1 MQTYRCPTTKDTA
14 SRKPAAEV
22 SSVFMDQLFS
32 FKAYSMAHDGRSF
45 FVHMPDG
52 VELHRQ
58 GKAKLELKMHLP
70 FNPRD
75 FLWHPDSKRVAFWCM
90 HTPKKERV
98 GQIVSPRRSI
108 AVMDVSKLGASAPSP
123 IESAYEVVYS
133 THPEHTPF
141 GLEWSPKGDALFV
154 VERGTDPVDRSAFG
168 MITRIDLSNVGQP
181 KEIVRMPGDI
191 DFFMPPVSRFER
203 GEGASPSDFQLVFGH
218 IEGLYVVDPEGRK
231 AQQLSDLPA
240 VGLYNIEW
248 NPNPRKNEVTLF
260 FRRPVH
266 GKGGRTFVGVYL
278 VRVDKLLQRRAAAP
292 ATNAPQPEAGG
303 APAAPTGPEPIEQ
316 LYDGLDIHTLWYSPR
331 GTYVTWA
338 SPWGLWYRRPDDP
351 PSKAVQVLVPAQDGA
366 QLEIKG
372 CTWSD
377 DERKLAFTAGNKL
390 FICELPA
397 NEVYEVYSIG
407 NDTTHFLADPRFIGD
422 EVFVSSYEDAQ
433 ATGRVTNKIQ
443 FGMPGAPKDVT
454 QGRGRIPDS
463 PEKLQGMEPAPP
475 PPPTAPGQG
484 NKPRKDR

>member
-1 MQTYRCPTTKDTA
+1 MSTYRCPTAKDPTQ
-14 SRKPAAEV
+14 RKAAAEV
-22 SSVFMDQLFS
+22 SSTFMDTGFTYH
-32 FKAYSMAHDGRSF
+32 AYSMAHDGRSF
-45 FVHMPDG
+45 IVHLQDG
-52 VELHRQ
+52 IEVHRQ
-58 GKAKLELKMHLP
+58 GKPKLEMRMHLP

-90 HTPKKERV
+90 HTPKRERV
-98 GQIVSPRRSI
+98 GQVVSPRRSI
-108 AVMDVSKLGASAPSP
+108 AVMDVSKLGTTSP
-123 IESAYEVVYS
+123 PPGDTSSYDVIYS

-168 MITRIDLSNVGQP
+168 LITRIDLSQTSDP

-203 GEGASPSDFQLVFGH
+203 GEGATSADYQLVFGH
-218 IEGLYVVDPEGRK
+218 IEGLYTVDPDGRK

-248 NPNPRKNEVTLF
+248 NPNPRKNEVVLF

-278 VRVDKLLQRRAAAP
+278 VRIDKLLRRTPQPAAPLAPEAGAAAP
-292 ATNAPQPEAGG
+292 
-303 APAAPTGPEPIEQ
+303 PAGPEPIEQ

-351 PSKAVQVLVPAQDGA
+351 PSKAVQVVVPPQADGA

-372 CTWSD
+372 VTWSD

-390 FICELPA
+390 FVCELPA
-397 NEVYEVYSIG
+397 NDIYEVYSIG
-407 NDTTHFLADPRFIGD
+407 RDTTHFLAEPRFVGD
-422 EVFVSSYEDAQ
+422 EVFVSSFEDAQ

-443 FGMPGAPKDVT
+443 FGMPGAPKDPA
-454 QGRGRIPDS
+454 QGRGRIPEPTERLTDG
-463 PEKLQGMEPAPP
+463 PTEAPPAPP
-475 PPPTAPGQG
+475 PAEGG
-484 NKPRKDR
+484 RRR